1 MGILWD
7 SLLELDEL
15 SASTNSVMELLSILV
30 VVLSD
35 ETVASEAQSLIG
47 SLNILVTRLWP
58 FLSHNISSVRQSCVK
73 TLLSLLTSEVK
84 TIEKCMYNL
93 IEQSCLVI
101 LIVLLES
108 FMLYLCH
115 HYSYH

>member
-84 TIEKCMYNL
+84 TTEKCMYNHSNKT
-93 IEQSCLVI
+93 IM
-101 LIVLLES
+101 
-108 FMLYLCH
+108 F
-115 HYSYH
+115 SYHDCSIKEFHVVLVSSL